1 MSSSDGN
8 QPSSTS
14 SHDAHDEDD
23 AHEDHGPPPPPEPQ
37 TPMWLP
43 AVGAVLF
50 LAVGLI
56 WALSTPPKDPTE
68 TMGSPVG
75 TVVQQ
80 AAATQKAPP
89 PPPPPTPAP
98 APVAPQQRRGAILPH

>member
-8 QPSSTS
+8 HGA
-14 SHDAHDEDD
+14 SHADADAHE
-23 AHEDHGPPPPPEPQ
+23 EDHGPPPPPEPH

-50 LAVGLI
+50 LTVGLL

-68 TMGSPVG
+68 TMGSTTAVA
-75 TVVQQ
+75 VS
-80 AAATQKAPP
+80 AAAPTQTAPP
-89 PPPPPTPAP
+89 P
-98 APVAPQQRRGAILPH
+98 RGADPHGH

>member
-1 MSSSDGN
+1 MTSSDGN
-8 QPSSTS
+8 HGPS
-14 SHDAHDEDD
+14 HAEDD
-23 AHEDHGPPPPPEPQ
+23 AHEEDHGPPPPPEPQ

-50 LAVGLI
+50 LSVGLI

-68 TMGSPVG
+68 TMGSPAG

-80 AAATQKAPP
+80 QAPATQTA
-89 PPPPPTPAP
+89 PPPTPPPTPTGQP
-98 APVAPQQRRGAILPH
+98 AKRGAILPH

>member
-8 QPSSTS
+8 QFPSPP
-14 SHDAHDEDD
+14 SHAAVDAHGDGH
-23 AHEDHGPPPPPEPQ
+23 APPPLPEPH

-50 LAVGLI
+50 LTVGLL

-68 TMGSPVG
+68 TMGSPTG
-75 TVVQQ
+75 TVVS
-80 AAATQKAPP
+80 AAAPAQS
-89 PPPPPTPAP
+89 AP
-98 APVAPQQRRGAILPH
+98 APRRPLPAGH

>member
-8 QPSSTS
+8 HEHS
-14 SHDAHDEDD
+14 DAAADVHGT
-23 AHEDHGPPPPPEPQ
+23 DHGPPPPPEPH

-50 LAVGLI
+50 LTVGLL

-68 TMGSPVG
+68 TVATPTA
-75 TVVQQ
+75 TVVSAAAPAQ
-80 AAATQKAPP
+80 AAPP
-89 PPPPPTPAP
+89 GHGRPPA
-98 APVAPQQRRGAILPH
+98 GH

>member
-8 QPSSTS
+8 QFPSPP
-14 SHDAHDEDD
+14 SHAAVDAHGDG
-23 AHEDHGPPPPPEPQ
+23 HSPPPLPEPQ

-50 LAVGLI
+50 LTVGLL

-68 TMGSPVG
+68 TMGSPTG
-75 TVVQQ
+75 TVVS
-80 AAATQKAPP
+80 AAAPAQS
-89 PPPPPTPAP
+89 AP
-98 APVAPQQRRGAILPH
+98 APRRPLPAGH

>member
-8 QPSSTS
+8 HGAS
-14 SHDAHDEDD
+14 DEDVD
-23 AHEDHGPPPPPEPQ
+23 GHEEDHGPPPPPEPH

-50 LAVGLI
+50 LTVGLL

-68 TMGSPVG
+68 TMGSPSA
-75 TVVQQ
+75 VVVS
-80 AAATQKAPP
+80 AAKPPPTAPP
-89 PPPPPTPAP
+89 P
-98 APVAPQQRRGAILPH
+98 RGADPHGH